1 MATIQ
6 GDNTNNRLVGTNT
19 GVDTLIG
26 LGGDDT
32 LDGGTGNFR
41 DSLVGGAGNDTYIIR
56 ADNGNIAT
64 AVPDFILENANE
76 GNDTVESEITYTIQY
91 QANIENIRLVGTAA
105 INAWGNNGANL
116 LVGNGAANVIT
127 ALGGNDTVD
136 AGGGNDSVLGGDG
149 NDSILGGDGNDT
161 LDGGAG
167 DDTLIGGAGTDSL
180 VGGTGNDLFVLR
192 AGDALD
198 VIKEAASAG
207 TDTVET
213 DFTLGSA
220 LAANVEN
227 LTLVGTQA
235 IDGLGNTLA
244 NTLRGN
250 DAANRLDGGAGNDTL
265 IGGNGDDTYVIAANA
280 GTDTLTEFNGTA
292 GGIDTV
298 ESAITYAIA
307 ALANLENITLT
318 GSSATN
324 ATGNTANNRLVGNAA
339 ANKLVGDAGNDTL
352 DGGAGNDVLEGGV
365 GDDTYIVKAGGG
377 TDTLTE
383 LNGRTNGV
391 DTVISDISYDL
402 SALANIE
409 NLTLSGTSAIN
420 ATGNGG
426 NNVLIGN
433 AAANTLIAGA
443 GDDTLDGGAGNNTLN
458 GGDGNDRYILGLG
471 TGTNQ
476 IIDSSGTDVVES
488 WVNFSLSSTAAAL
501 EELVLQ
507 GTANLFGHGN
517 DLNNRVTGNEGANIL
532 SGAGGDDLVFGKGGN
547 DNISGGIG
555 NDSIDAGAGDDQ
567 AFGDEGND
575 VVFGGTGNDS
585 LNGGLGDDTLYGG
598 DGNDTLSGGDGAND
612 LFGGDGDDTYL
623 IDGLSASTAINE
635 QSGTDLIISSIS
647 LDLNNSTGVENLTL
661 TGADHLEGD
670 GNELNNR
677 LTGNSGNNVLLSN
690 GGDDIVFGQAGADFI
705 SGGNG
710 NDSVDAGVDDDI
722 VFGDDGDDLLMGGA
736 GSDWIDGGTGVD
748 TLYGGQGDDVFYIDS
763 ELDEVREVSGE
774 GTDTIVSSLSSFTL
788 TADGN
793 VENLTLSG
801 PDAVEGNG
809 NNSANVLEGND
820 NNNTLFGQGGNDT
833 LYGGN
838 GDDEIYGG
846 LGADV
851 LLGESGNDNYYFLP
865 RFGADTVLDSGTD
878 STNDSAYFA
887 ATYDSLWFSQ
897 SESGL
902 DLQIYQI
909 GTTNNVT
916 IQNWY
921 VNDDY
926 HIETIYSLNS
936 NLALDHSQVQLL
948 VQAMATLTP
957 PALGQT
963 TLSAAQQE
971 TLSPILT
978 GTWS

>member
-6 GDNTNNRLVGTNT
+6 GDNANNRLIGNNT
-19 GVDTLIG
+19 GVDTLYG

-56 ADNGNIAT
+56 ADNGNVTT
-64 AVPDFILENANE
+64 AVPDFIFEKANE
-76 GNDTVESEITYTIQY
+76 GNDTIESEITYTIQS

-116 LVGNGAANVIT
+116 LAGNSAANVIT

-136 AGGGNDSVLGGDG
+136 AGAGNDSVLGGDG
-149 NDSILGGDGNDT
+149 NDNILGGDGNDT
-161 LDGGAG
+161 LDGGNG
-167 DDTLIGGAGTDSL
+167 DDTLIGGTGTDSL
-180 VGGTGNDLFVLR
+180 VGGAGNDLFVLR
-192 AGDALD
+192 TGDALD

-207 TDTVET
+207 TDTVEA

-250 DAANRLDGGAGNDTL
+250 EAANRLDGGAGNDTL
-265 IGGNGDDTYVIAANA
+265 IGGNGDDTYVIAANM

-298 ESAITYAIA
+298 ESAITYSIA
-307 ALANLENITLT
+307 ALGNLENISLT
-318 GSSATN
+318 GTGAIN
-324 ATGNTANNRLVGNAA
+324 ATGNAANNRLVGNTA

-352 DGGAGNDVLEGGV
+352 DGGAGNDTLEGGV
-365 GDDTYIVKAGGG
+365 
-377 TDTLTE
+377 
-383 LNGRTNGV
+383 
-391 DTVISDISYDL
+391 
-402 SALANIE
+402 
-409 NLTLSGTSAIN
+409 
-420 ATGNGG
+420 
-426 NNVLIGN
+426 
-433 AAANTLIAGA
+433 

-458 GGDGNDRYILGLG
+458 GGDGNDRYILGVG

-488 WVNFSLSSTAAAL
+488 WVDFSLGSTAAAI
-501 EELVLQ
+501 EELILQ

-517 DLNNRVTGNEGANIL
+517 DLNNRVTGNDGANVL
-532 SGAGGDDLVFGKGGN
+532 SGAGGDDLLFGKGGN
-547 DNISGGIG
+547 DNISGGLG
-555 NDSIDAGAGDDQ
+555 NDSIDAGSGDDQ
-567 AFGDEGND
+567 AFGNEGDD

-585 LNGGLGDDTLYGG
+585 LSGGLGDDTLYGG
-598 DGNDTLSGGDGAND
+598 DGNDTLSGGDGVND

-623 IDGLSASTAINE
+623 IDAQSSFSTINE
-635 QSGTDLIISSIS
+635 STGTDLIISSVS
-647 LDLNNSTGVENLTL
+647 LELSHSTGVENLTL

-677 LTGNSGNNVLLSN
+677 LTGNSGNNVLLGN
-690 GGDDIVFGQAGADFI
+690 DGDDIVFGQAGTDFI

-710 NDSVDAGVDDDI
+710 DDSVDAGLDDDI

-748 TLYGGQGDDVFYIDS
+748 TLYGGQGDDVFYIDAD
-763 ELDEVREVSGE
+763 LDEVREVSGE
-774 GTDTIVSSLSSFTL
+774 GVDTIVSSLSSFTL
-788 TADGN
+788 TQDGN

-801 PDAVEGNG
+801 PDAVTGNG
-809 NNSANVLEGND
+809 NNFANVLEGND
-820 NNNTLFGQGGNDT
+820 NANQLSGQGGNDT
-833 LYGGN
+833 IYGGN
-838 GDDEIYGG
+838 GDDQMYGG
-846 LGADV
+846 TGADL
-851 LLGESGNDNYYFLP
+851 LLGESGNDTYLFLP
-865 RFGADTVLDSGTD
+865 RFGSDTVLDSGTD
-878 STNDSAYFA
+878 STYDSAYFA

-909 GTTNNVT
+909 GTANNVT

-921 VNDDY
+921 VNDEY

-936 NLALDHSQVQLL
+936 NLALDHSQVENL
-948 VQAMATLTP
+948 VQAMASLTP

-963 TLSAAQQE
+963 TLSAAQQAA
-971 TLSPILT
+971 LAPVFSA
-978 GTWS
+978 TWA